1 MGNGENS
8 EHEAKWTKKRT
19 TMSML
24 PDRLHAKI
32 YKSRLAGF
40 YPEIERT
47 VRKLRKSRREEIKE
61 MAENRDHQNELPR
74 EVPIREHFCPV
85 INAHYSGIA
94 RGTIAANNF
103 ELKPALINM
112 VQQNQF
118 GGAATSDP
126 HLHLRTFLEIT
137 DTVKINGVSDEI
149 IRLRL
154 FPFSLRDQA
163 RSWLQSLPLG
173 SITTWADL
181 VTKFLSKYFPPAKS
195 AQLKIDITN
204 FRQREFEVL
213 YEAWER
219 YKELLR
225 KFPNHGYAEWVQIE
239 LFYNG
244 LDGPTRGNVDAAAG
258 GTIFSKTPDEAY
270 ELLEQMTINSYQ
282 WPSERSGVQ
291 RTAGV
296 YAVDPITSLT
306 AQVSALTAQ
315 IAAMNKPGQSTS
327 DVALVIAAEELVVE
341 EAQYINNRGY
351 GGYRV
356 GTFVAE
362 SGKRMSRT
370 ESRLDSL
377 ETHMASIG
385 ATLKILE
392 SQVGQITKQLTSQ
405 PSGAVQKNADP
416 NMREV
421 NAIFMQ
427 HEEIGVVSK
436 EEKVDQPTPSK
447 RNRGKKGKSYDFD
460 QCVDISL
467 LPYPQRFLQLK
478 VEFQKKKGLEDLKNL
493 HSNIRFAEQ
502 EEVAFTEED
511 GKGRQGGLPQKLQD
525 PGEFVVPCEIGG
537 QLVEKAICDSGASV
551 NIMQS
556 SLYDKLGLRNM
567 KPTRLSLQMADKS
580 IRTPLGIVEDVELKI
595 DKLKLPVDFLVLD
608 MRDSQNVRTI
618 LGRPFLVTAGAVI
631 DLRQGKLTME
641 VDGQNIELKAS
652 KISYDPP

>member
-1 MGNGENS
+1 MRKYTN
-8 EHEAKWTKKRT
+8 
-19 TMSML
+19 
-24 PDRLHAKI
+24 PDL
-32 YKSRLAGF
+32 LVF
-40 YPEIERT
+40 DPEIERT
-47 VRKLRKSRREEIKE
+47 ARRLKNARREEIKE

-74 EVPIREHFCPV
+74 EVPIREHFRPV

-118 GGAATSDP
+118 GGAATADP

-163 RSWLQSLPLG
+163 RSWLQSLLLG

-225 KFPNHGYAEWVQIE
+225 KCPNHGYAEWVQIE
-239 LFYNG
+239 LFYNV

-315 IAAMNKPGQSTS
+315 IAAMNKPSQSTS
-327 DVALVIAAEELVVE
+327 DVALVTAAEEPVVE

-356 GTFVAE
+356 
-362 SGKRMSRT
+362 
-370 ESRLDSL
+370 
-377 ETHMASIG
+377 
-385 ATLKILE
+385 
-392 SQVGQITKQLTSQ
+392 
-405 PSGAVQKNADP
+405 QKTADP
-416 NMREV
+416 HLREV

-436 EEKVDQPTPSK
+436 EEKVDQPPPSK
-447 RNRGKKGKSYDFD
+447 RSRGKKGKSYYFD

-478 VEFQKKKGLEDLKNL
+478 AEFQKKKGLEDLKNL
-493 HSNIRFAEQ
+493 HSNIQFKEQ
-502 EEVAFTEED
+502 EEVAFNGGQIT
-511 GKGRQGGLPQKLQD
+511 KQGNLPQKLQD
-525 PGEFVVPCEIGG
+525 PGELVVPCEIGG
-537 QLVEKAICDSGASV
+537 KLVENAICDSGASV
-551 NIMQS
+551 NIMPS
-556 SLYDKLGLRNM
+556 FLYEKLGLSRI

-580 IRTPLGIVEDVELKI
+580 VRTPLGIVEDVELKI
-595 DKLKLPVDFLVLD
+595 DKIRLLADFVVLD
-608 MRDSQNVRTI
+608 MGNSQNVRAI
-618 LGRPFLVTAGAVI
+618 LGRPFLATAGAVI
-631 DLRQGKLTME
+631 DLKQGKLIME
-641 VDGQNIELKAS
+641 VDGQSVEFKAS
-652 KISYDPP
+652 MKSYDPP